1 MESESGLEWAQARLL
16 KLGVKPEHLEERL
29 ATLKPKRVIEEVAGR
44 ARVIKQ
50 FSSQKEIHVVGGGVT
65 EGFIAKGGTV
75 RIIRRKLP
83 IGLGK
88 VLNMQSNKQNVAR
101 VEATS
106 EFGAQIES
114 KFEIAEGDILEY
126 IVMTTV

>member
-1 MESESGLEWAQARLL
+1 LT
-16 KLGVKPEHLEERL
+16 EHLEERL
-29 ATLKPKRVIEEVAGR
+29 ATLKPKRVIEEIAGR

-65 EGFIAKGGTV
+65 EGFFAKGGTV
-75 RIIRRKLP
+75 RVIRRKLP
-83 IGLGK
+83 IGTGK
-88 VLNMQSNKQNVAR
+88 VLNMQSNKQNVTR

-126 IVMTTV
+126 VVMTTV